1 MLMLWLGLASC
12 TSHKAI
18 SESCELNLQ
27 ETKVAKWILADTLF
41 LNTQIAPIVLEGD
54 PENTSIKVRKN
65 FDSGLTAASNTPK
78 SPAFIP
84 LAIRHTSLSHQDTT
98 RSTTAS
104 HWQQTKEKTPVEY
117 HRLDMF
123 IVIIVVLMVLCGL
136 VSLVIMVSTRSRRD

>member
-1 MLMLWLGLASC
+1 MLMLWLALASC
-12 TSHKAI
+12 ASNKNL
-18 SESCELNLQ
+18 SGQNELHLQKTEASQWNLS
-27 ETKVAKWILADTLF
+27 DTIF
-41 LNTQIAPIVLEGD
+41 LNTKIAPLVLEG
-54 PENTSIKVRKN
+54 ETGLTSIKVRKN
-65 FDSGLTAASNTPK
+65 FDSGLTAASNTPQ

-98 RSTTAS
+98 RSTSAS

-136 VSLVIMVSTRSRRD
+136 VSLVIMVSTRNRRD